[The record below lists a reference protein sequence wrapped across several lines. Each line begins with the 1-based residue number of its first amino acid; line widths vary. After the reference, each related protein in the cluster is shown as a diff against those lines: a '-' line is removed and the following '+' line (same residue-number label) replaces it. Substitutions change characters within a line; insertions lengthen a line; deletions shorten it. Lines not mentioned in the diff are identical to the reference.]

1 MDVSFNVDLP
11 PVPGCFSKLLSGE
24 SESSA
29 SQPEESQSQ
38 TQSDLPN
45 PPWREAER
53 LRELKDIMLKCLA
66 EESVAENSIVIGEG
80 ETTLVHMND
89 SSNVLKSQ
97 EECQCQIQCVVD
109 SEAERT
115 MLPVTSRRNAT
126 SPICRLNTA
135 LGRLKREMVNLR
147 HLDMSLFCQLLSLNE
162 AIQDFKMSIND
173 RCSEYT
179 GSEYTCSEYTGS
191 EYSFGEGMGSRTGSF
206 SSLNDENDWSRDLRV
221 PHEDPNSPLSPEEAV
236 EDDLAASTSSFLQQI
251 KDLTMRVETD
261 F

>member
-1 MDVSFNVDLP
+1 MDISFHVDLP
-11 PVPGCFSKLLSGE
+11 PVPGCFSKLLSSE

-29 SQPEESQSQ
+29 SQP
-38 TQSDLPN
+38 TADLPN
-45 PPWREAER
+45 QPWREAER

-66 EESVAENSIVIGEG
+66 QGQESQPETSFVNGGEDVT
-80 ETTLVHMND
+80 ETTLVDIND
-89 SSNVLKSQ
+89 SSNVLNSQ
-97 EECQCQIQCVVD
+97 EESDSAVD
-109 SEAERT
+109 ET
-115 MLPVTSRRNAT
+115 MLPPPVTGKT
-126 SPICRLNTA
+126 STPYCRLNTA

-191 EYSFGEGMGSRTGSF
+191 EYSFGEGMGSRVGSF
-206 SSLNDENDWSRDLRV
+206 SSLNDENDWSRDFRMS
-221 PHEDPNSPLSPEEAV
+221 HEDPNSPLSPEEGG